1 MKQDYLVLE
10 NLVKIFQSGKNALA
24 AVDKVNVKVK
34 EGELVTLLG
43 PSGCGKTTTLRMIAG
58 FEIPTS
64 GKIFIDGKEISMI
77 PPNQRPTTMVFQ
89 NYALFPHMTVFENI
103 SYGLKIH
110 KESAKNIK
118 EKTEKIIDLVDLEG
132 LSKRPPAHLS
142 GGQQQRVSLARSLIM
157 EPKVLLLDEPLSN
170 LDAKLRISTR
180 LEIRKL
186 QQRIGITSV
195 YVTHDQEEA
204 MTLSDRVVIM
214 NEGKIQQIGTP
225 QEIYAYPNN
234 YFVADFIGKANF
246 MVGKVHKIL
255 TPKNVE
261 IEVKGNIFKI
271 ALHNKFFK
279 EGEKILLLVRP
290 EAVDLKAK
298 TSQSITGKIQQ
309 IIYLGSHLVYKIKVD
324 NEIFTIE
331 IANPQEQRNFS
342 TGEEVNLCF
351 KENSLHVLPYEDIEK

>member
-10 NLVKIFQSGKNALA
+10 KLVKIFESGKNTFA
-24 AVDKVNVKVK
+24 AVDKVSVKVK

-64 GKIFIDGKEISMI
+64 GKIFIEDKEISMI

-103 SYGLKIH
+103 AYGLKIR
-110 KESAKNIK
+110 KEKSQNIK
-118 EKTEKIIDLVDLEG
+118 EKTEKIINLVGLEG
-132 LSKRPPAHLS
+132 LSKRSPAHLS

-214 NEGKIQQIGTP
+214 NAGKIQQIGTP

-234 YFVADFIGKANF
+234 HFVADFIGKANF
-246 MVGKVHKIL
+246 LSGKVLRIL
-255 TPKNVE
+255 SSKKVE
-261 IEVKGNIFKI
+261 IEVKGCKFTITSY
-271 ALHNKFFK
+271 NKTFK

-290 EAVDLKAK
+290 EAVDLHPKK
-298 TSQSITGKIQQ
+298 PQSITGVIQQ
-309 IIYLGSHLVYKIKVD
+309 IIYLGSYLVYEIKVD
-324 NEIFTIE
+324 EDILTVEIT
-331 IANPQEQRNFS
+331 NPLSQKSFS
-342 TGEEVNLCF
+342 TGEEVSLSL
-351 KENSLHVLPYEDIEK
+351 KENSLHVLPYEEIKK

>member
-10 NLVKIFQSGKNALA
+10 NLVKIFESGKNALM
-24 AVDKVNVKVK
+24 AVDSVNVKVK

-64 GKIFIDGKEISMI
+64 GKIFIDGKEVSMI

-103 SYGLKIH
+103 AYGLKVR
-110 KESAKNIK
+110 KETSTNVK
-118 EKTEKIIDLVDLEG
+118 EKTEKIINLVGLEG
-132 LSKRPPAHLS
+132 LNKRSPAHLS

-246 MVGKVHKIL
+246 LPGKVIKVL
-255 TPKNVE
+255 SSKKVE
-261 IEVKGNIFKI
+261 IEVKGCKFAI
-271 ALHNKFFK
+271 ALYNKTFK
-279 EGEKILLLVRP
+279 AGEKILLLIRP
-290 EAVDLKAK
+290 EAIDLLPKK
-298 TSQSITGKIQQ
+298 PQSITGIIQQ
-309 IIYLGSHLVYKIKVD
+309 IIYLGSHLVYEIKVD
-324 NEIFTIE
+324 DCIVTVEIS
-331 IANPQEQRNFS
+331 NPLSQKS
-342 TGEEVNLCF
+342 YSAGEEVSLYP
-351 KENSLHVLPYEDIEK
+351 KEDSLHILPYEEIKE

>member
-10 NLVKIFQSGKNALA
+10 NLVKFFQSGKNALA
-24 AVDKVNVKVK
+24 AVDNVSVKVK

-64 GKIFIDGKEISMI
+64 GKIFIDGKEVSTI

-103 SYGLKIH
+103 AYGLKIR
-110 KESAKNIK
+110 KESSKNIK
-118 EKTEKIIDLVDLEG
+118 EKTEKIINLVGLEG
-132 LSKRPPAHLS
+132 LNKRSPAHLS

-234 YFVADFIGKANF
+234 YFIADFIGNANF
-246 MVGKVHKIL
+246 LGGTVLRVLPSKK
-255 TPKNVE
+255 VE
-261 IEVKGNIFKI
+261 IEVKGCKFTVT
-271 ALHNKFFK
+271 LYNKTFK

-290 EAVDLKAK
+290 EAVDLQPKK
-298 TSQSITGKIQQ
+298 PQSITGVIQQ
-309 IIYLGSHLVYKIKVD
+309 IIYLGSHLLYEIKVD
-324 NEIFTIE
+324 DNILTVEIS
-331 IANPQEQRNFS
+331 NPLSQKSFS
-342 TGEEVNLCF
+342 VGEEVSLCL
-351 KENSLHVLPYEDIEK
+351 KENSLHVLPYEDIKK